1 MASPGSTNTAKLATV
16 MLAFR
21 NAIKMFHWSTK
32 SYAAHQTSN
41 GYLGKLDDL
50 TDTIIEVY
58 SATYGRPL
66 VSDEPVRPM
75 VIKDLT
81 NGLDVFAKFLQDEF
95 PKFVNPLVDTHL
107 LNLRDEL
114 LSETQRAIYL
124 STFR

>member
-1 MASPGSTNTAKLATV
+1 MSSPGSVNTAKLASV

-21 NAIKMFHWSTK
+21 NGIKMFHWSTK

-50 TDTIIEVY
+50 IDTIIEVY

-66 VSDEPVRPM
+66 MSEEPVRPM
-75 VIKDLT
+75 VIKDLSL
-81 NGLDVFAKFLQDEF
+81 GLDIFSKFLQDEF
-95 PKFVNPLVDTHL
+95 PKFVNRELDTHL

-114 LSETQRAIYL
+114 LAETTRALYL